1 VVHQDQ
7 HLKKILFARVCI
19 FQIRSF
25 IVLFLFA
32 KKLAVDGSMVRPRFP
47 NDREQ
52 KRDSS
57 ESRNP
62 MRDTKRRQEFMK

>member
-1 VVHQDQ
+1 
-7 HLKKILFARVCI
+7 
-19 FQIRSF
+19 
-25 IVLFLFA
+25 
-32 KKLAVDGSMVRPRFP
+32 MVRPRFT